1 MLDFVILIACTY
13 LIILLKNNKS
23 ITKRICSLILL
34 VFFACLL
41 FFLTDDALISSWA
54 SKLIGEKDHNLLREA
69 LTDTQT
75 FSYAGNSVW
84 LFYKVYLIIS
94 ALFYGCLFVVNS
106 IKKYFIIA
114 IFKYNDYIKT
124 QKINRIEHINQKFDS
139 KIFLVYGKL
148 LN

>member
-34 VFFACLL
+34 VFFAFLL
-41 FFLTDDALISSWA
+41 FFSTEDALISSWA
-54 SKLIGEKDHNLLREA
+54 SKLIGEKEHSLLKDA

-94 ALFYGCLFVVNS
+94 TLFYGCLFVVNS
-106 IKKYFIIA
+106 MKKSLIVA
-114 IFKYNDYIKT
+114 IFKFNNYVSNIKKAKL
-124 QKINRIEHINQKFDS
+124 QQLKQNYDS
-139 KIFLVYGKL
+139 KIFLTYKKL